1 MHEEILAKPT
11 RRLFETLS
19 AQPWISQF
27 YLAGGT
33 ALALQLGHRISVDLD
48 FFTTNSF
55 EESALVE
62 KLASLG
68 NLEVFQKSNQSMTGS
83 LNEVKCS
90 FLRYGYPL
98 LRDRTEFHGIR
109 IASIEDIACMKL
121 DALSSRGTKRDFV
134 DVFMIARQIPLQE
147 MIGLFERK
155 YASVHFN
162 LLHLKK
168 SLVYFDDAE
177 SDVMPQMLEPVTWDQ
192 VKQFFLK
199 ASYLV

>member
-1 MHEEILAKPT
+1 
-11 RRLFETLS
+11 
-19 AQPWISQF
+19 
-27 YLAGGT
+27 
-33 ALALQLGHRISVDLD
+33 
-48 FFTTNSF
+48 
-55 EESALVE
+55 
-62 KLASLG
+62 LG
-68 NLEVFQKSNQSMTGS
+68 NLEVFQKSTQSMTGS

-90 FLRYGYPL
+90 FLKYGYPL
-98 LRDRTEFHGIR
+98 LRDCAEFHGVQ

-134 DVFMIARQIPLQE
+134 DVFMIARQIPLPE

-177 SDVMPQMLEPVTWDQ
+177 SDVMPQMLKPVAWDQ

-199 ASYLV
+199 ASYI

>member
-1 MHEEILAKPT
+1 M
-11 RRLFETLS
+11 LS
-19 AQPWISQF
+19 AQPWISEF
-27 YLAGGT
+27 FLAGGT
-33 ALALQLGHRISVDLD
+33 ALALRLGHRISVDLD
-48 FFTTNSF
+48 FFTTNPF

-68 NLEVFQKSNQSMTGS
+68 NLEVFQKSTQSMTGS

-98 LRDRTEFHGIR
+98 LRGCTEFHGIR

-134 DVFMIARQIPLQE
+134 DVFMIARQIPLPE
-147 MIGLFERK
+147 MISLFERK

-192 VKQFFLK
+192 VKQFFLE

>member
-11 RRLFETLS
+11 RKLFDIL
-19 AQPWISQF
+19 AVQPWISQF

-33 ALALQLGHRISVDLD
+33 ALALRLGHRISVDLD
-48 FFTTNSF
+48 FFATAAF
-55 EESALVE
+55 DESGLVE
-62 KLASLG
+62 KLAHLG
-68 NLEVFQKSNQSMTGS
+68 NLEVFQKSTQSMTGS
-83 LNEVKCS
+83 LNQVKCS

-98 LRDRTEFHGIR
+98 LRDCAEFQGIR

-134 DVFMIARQIPLQE
+134 DVFVIARQIPLPE
-147 MIGLFERK
+147 MISLFERK

-177 SDVMPQMLEPVTWDQ
+177 SDVMPHMLEAITWDG
-192 VKQFFLK
+192 VKRFFLN
-199 ASYLV
+199 ASNLV